1 MLTKNQL
8 QTKIE
13 QLESELQSFKVQLNN
28 YKETPTLQEANVG
41 DTLGDGSIVLKKENG
56 LALLMA
62 PKNTEVEAE
71 WSKEFPEVFEKLKS
85 NGFNPSQWFV
95 PSIEQLK
102 LAYRNVPN
110 DFSYTSFYWSSTE
123 CNATDAYT
131 VNFNSGVAYTSLK
144 TLTNCVRAFR
154 CITY

>member
-1 MLTKNQL
+1 MLTKTQL
-8 QTKIE
+8 QQEVQNLETKLQEFRE
-13 QLESELQSFKVQLNN
+13 QLNT
-28 YKETPTLQEANVG
+28 YKAVTIETAGVG

-110 DFSYTSFYWSSTE
+110 DFSSTGYWSSTE
-123 CNATDAYT
+123 GTAFAYGVP
-131 VNFNSGVAYTSLK
+131 VNFGVVYTSPK

>member
-56 LALLMA
+56 LALLVA

-110 DFSYTSFYWSSTE
+110 DFSSTGYWSSTE
-123 CNATDAYT
+123 GTAFAYGVP
-131 VNFNSGVAYTSLK
+131 VNFGVAYYAPKSNTY
-144 TLTNCVRAFR
+144 CVRAFR